1 MSKVKKFMSL
11 FLVTVV
17 VSPMFSVMFAN
28 DMNNRNTLTNE
39 ELVRLLREAK
49 GGEVENSGQSATAIG
64 VIGGKDD
71 GKEKIAAIAMGEIG
85 KESERTDGLATVQV
99 LSDRF
104 LDDYLGLSFEVSSTV
119 SSKLV
124 GTATITAY
132 HSSNGHILSK
142 TQVTS
147 TDNLNQ
153 KFFMWVGNSDK
164 VKIKMSGTFVTVD
177 GGQTYPLSIC
187 ESFDV
192 CR

>member
-17 VSPMFSVMFAN
+17 VSSMFSVVFAN
-28 DMNNRNTLTNE
+28 DMNNRNTLINE

-49 GGEVENSGQSATAIG
+49 GGEVGDSGQSAIAIG

-71 GKEKIAAIAMGEIG
+71 GKEKIAAMAMGEIG

-99 LSDRF
+99 LSDHF

-124 GTATITAY
+124 GTAY
-132 HSSNGHILSK
+132 HSSNGRILSK

-164 VKIKMSGTFVTVD
+164 VKIKMSGAFVTVD
-177 GGQTYPLSIC
+177 GGQTYPLSIY

>member
-49 GGEVENSGQSATAIG
+49 GGEVGDSGQSATAIG

>member
-17 VSPMFSVMFAN
+17 VSSMFSVVFAN

-49 GGEVENSGQSATAIG
+49 GGEVGDSGQSATAIG

-119 SSKLV
+119 S
-124 GTATITAY
+124 
-132 HSSNGHILSK
+132 
-142 TQVTS
+142 
-147 TDNLNQ
+147 
-153 KFFMWVGNSDK
+153 
-164 VKIKMSGTFVTVD
+164 
-177 GGQTYPLSIC
+177 
-187 ESFDV
+187 
-192 CR
+192 

>member
-17 VSPMFSVMFAN
+17 VSSMFSVVFAN

-49 GGEVENSGQSATAIG
+49 GGEVGDSGQSATAIG

-124 GTATITAY
+124 ETATITAY
-132 HSSNGHILSK
+132 HSSNGRILSK

-164 VKIKMSGTFVTVD
+164 VKIKMSGAFVTVD
-177 GGQTYPLSIC
+177 GGQTYPLSIY